1 EYAGLSSLFKP
12 KVGDWLTQGLTGV
25 RRQFRGRHIAT
36 ALKVK
41 TVEYA
46 RDHGIREIRTWNEI
60 NNAPMLA
67 INIKFGFVRQPAW
80 ITLAKDYQGG

>member
-1 EYAGLSSLFKP
+1 M
-12 KVGDWLTQGLTGV
+12 
-25 RRQFRGRHIAT
+25 RRAFRGRHVAT

-46 RDHGIREIRTWNEI
+46 RDHGVREIRTWNEI

-67 INIKFGFVRQPAW
+67 INTKLGFTRQPAW
-80 ITLAKDYQGG
+80 ITFIKEY